1 MPYIKQYNSG
11 LPNYENDVENETK
24 AERRYNPI

>member
-1 MPYIKQYNSG
+1 MPYIKQYNFD
-11 LPNYENDVENETK
+11 LTNYENDVENETK